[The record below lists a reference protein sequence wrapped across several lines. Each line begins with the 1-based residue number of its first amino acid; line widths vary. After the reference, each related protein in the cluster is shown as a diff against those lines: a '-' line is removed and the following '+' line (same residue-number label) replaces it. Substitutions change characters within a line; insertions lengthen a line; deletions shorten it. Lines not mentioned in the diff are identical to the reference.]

1 MRPRHGFFFFFFFG
15 ALLCKPGRA
24 PKGVTKKLWKISLNK
39 AQPGTFVTIHQRW
52 PVSHESKGK
61 TRLALCSASVNP
73 FSGNLSATVFRF
85 NLITAQCTQK
95 STTSTYSVNP
105 NLRQW
110 VPNRHEP
117 HPLKKKKKRLSS
129 IQDFFLTKENNIFFF
144 KWLGIILTSAFGLFY
159 FTNYRSLRGSNL

>member
-1 MRPRHGFFFFFFFG
+1 MKPRHGFFFFFFG

-117 HPLKKKKKRLSS
+117 HPLKKKKDYPVSRTSS
-129 IQDFFLTKENNIFFF
+129 
-144 KWLGIILTSAFGLFY
+144 
-159 FTNYRSLRGSNL
+159 